1 MSAIIP
7 IFIPHVGCPHDC
19 VFCNQ
24 KRIASTIS
32 APRADEVADI
42 IRAALE
48 NTGRETPAVAF
59 YGGSFTALSDSIM
72 RGYLG
77 AAESFVRSGKV
88 SGIRLSTRP
97 DCIDDNILSLLSEYG
112 VKTIELGVQSMSDA
126 VLEKSGRGH
135 TAEDAVRAAELVK
148 EYGFE
153 LILQMMAG
161 LPGSSDENDKE
172 TARRICA
179 LKPHGVRIYPVVVI
193 RDTVLERMWRD
204 GEYEPMSV
212 EEAASLGGE
221 LLGIFAEAKIRVI
234 RFGLNPTDD
243 LSGGDALAGAYHP
256 ALGELAQSER
266 YLKLAKKA
274 LGTGKCDGDTQIFVS
289 PSRVSAMVGH
299 GRKNRALL
307 EKEYGMTSLKIL
319 GDAKLCDGEVR
330 VVVDGQ
336 IRT

>member
-1 MSAIIP
+1 MSSIIP
-7 IFIPHVGCPHDC
+7 VFIPHVGCPHDC

-24 KRIASTIS
+24 KRIASTIR
-32 APRADEVADI
+32 APKADEVADI
-42 IRAALE
+42 IRTALE
-48 NTGRETPAVAF
+48 NTGRETPVVAF
-59 YGGSFTALSDSIM
+59 YGGSFTALSDKLM
-72 RGYLG
+72 RQYLG
-77 AAESFVRSGKV
+77 AAEEFVRSGKV

-97 DCIDDNILSLLSEYG
+97 DCIDRQILSLLSEYG
-112 VKTIELGVQSMSDA
+112 VRTVELGVQSMSDS

-161 LPGSSDENDKE
+161 LPGSSADDDRE
-172 TARRICA
+172 TARRLCA
-179 LKPHGVRIYPVVVI
+179 LKPDGVRIYPVVVI
-193 RDTVLERMWRD
+193 RDTELERMWRG
-204 GEYEPMSV
+204 GEYRPMSV

-221 LLGIFAEAKIRVI
+221 LLEIFAGAKIPVI

-256 ALGELAQSER
+256 ALGELAQSAR
-266 YLKLAKKA
+266 YLKLARKA
-274 LGTGKCDGDTQIFVS
+274 LGTGRCSGNAEIFVS
-289 PSRVSAMVGH
+289 PNRVSAMVGH
-299 GRKNRALL
+299 GRKNRILL
-307 EKEYGMTSLKIL
+307 EKEYGMTSLKIR
-319 GDAKLCDGEVR
+319 GDAEIRDGEVR